1 MPDGKP
7 QWCASDVE
15 AVRLEQLLALQE
27 AGEISDLQCQPRFA
41 LVVNNQHI
49 TNFRPDFLY
58 RRPNG
63 VDQVEEVKGMIMED
77 YRLRMLLFKALYPQF
92 HVEVI
97 KPGKKQGSRSIW
109 MDFNWK
115 GRLP

>member
-1 MPDGKP
+1 MPNGTQ

-15 AVRLEQLLALQE
+15 AVRLEQLIELEA
-27 AGEISDLQCQPRFA
+27 AGEIRNLRCQPRFE
-41 LVVNNQHI
+41 LVVNNQRICH
-49 TNFRPDFLY
+49 FRPDFQY
-58 RRPNG
+58 TRTDGRE
-63 VDQVEEVKGMIMED
+63 QIEEVKGMQLED
-77 YRLRMLLFKALYPQF
+77 YRLRMLLFKALFPHF
-92 HVEVI
+92 LVEVI